1 MLRRSL
7 KNNKQAQIFLEYTV
21 ICGVVVLV
29 LISMNTM
36 IKRGIQGM
44 VKSVA
49 DQIGNQANAEQKFDE
64 SGHLESQYTSTRA
77 SMDKTTRELMG
88 NTKYIYNDV
97 VTADTTTLTNLGFT
111 EED

>member
-49 DQIGNQANAEQKFDE
+49 DQIGNQASAEQKFDD
-64 SGHLESQYTSTRA
+64 SGHMESQYTSTRA
-77 SMDKTTRELMG
+77 STDKTTRELFG
-88 NTKYIYNDV
+88 VTNYIYGDV
-97 VTADTTTLTNLGFT
+97 VTSDTATATNLGFT